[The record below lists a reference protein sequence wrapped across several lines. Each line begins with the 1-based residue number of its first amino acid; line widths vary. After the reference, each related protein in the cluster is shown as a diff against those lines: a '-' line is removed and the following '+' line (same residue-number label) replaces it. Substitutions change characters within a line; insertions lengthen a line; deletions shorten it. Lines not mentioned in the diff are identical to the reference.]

1 MKTQGDLWVWYIYI
15 YIYNIQYTIEQ
26 YKVCCRKNSLIS
38 LMSYEGNVIKPRPP
52 LVNEHNKNNPYFI
65 TLTLNRTTSETYFL
79 HYDFYSYM
87 YYILPVIA
95 EECFRIF
102 IHSSAA
108 SFWIKTHFNETH
120 IFHFKNS
127 IDMHKRYTKNKGE
140 LMLSNF
146 PNFV

>member
-1 MKTQGDLWVWYIYI
+1 
-15 YIYNIQYTIEQ
+15 
-26 YKVCCRKNSLIS
+26 
-38 LMSYEGNVIKPRPP
+38 MSYEGNVIKPRPP

-108 SFWIKTHFNETH
+108 SF
-120 IFHFKNS
+120 
-127 IDMHKRYTKNKGE
+127 
-140 LMLSNF
+140 
-146 PNFV
+146 